1 MHALVALLIVASL
14 RPAHQEVI
22 DDILESLSKG
32 VNFFEQQSR
41 NMNLDGVVGY
51 VILQAQLQ
59 QATKSQTHSDSLNL
73 SQRSI
78 AVSLV
83 KKLDKSLALAV
94 ASLQQT
100 DPKYYKDGSTRL
112 HAQSQGAPKIK
123 SQFPKD
129 FVMCDIEL
137 CNWCYSDHK
146 GRRFDT
152 IAENQRE
159 SQKELDTFLG
169 HVPEVAGMLGVL
181 YCGAREFEPVLSASF
196 WSLPNEWISTDPSLA
211 YSTPRSVECYDEQ
224 LGDKCMTLLLGT
236 WKDDGTPCIVTKACR
251 DTMTRFGCPHYS
263 LSHQL
268 LYFMIGTMKGC
279 ARMLKG
285 ELRLSRVNITVEH
298 YQKIFCSNMMKSNQ
312 EMSIKGLTWQI
323 QDIFMENIL
332 LCGLAGFSD
341 FYKAAWL
348 QQILA
353 WQDKDLGCFGKDDD
367 YSQMFEEFLD
377 AAHKRVKRRE
387 KTLKDGCS
395 SHTTGVAMSA
405 LGGYINFYLSEQ
417 DITKR
422 PLV

>member
-1 MHALVALLIVASL
+1 MRVPVTLLLVASL
-14 RPAHQEVI
+14 RFVHQEVI
-22 DDILESLSKG
+22 DDILDTLSKG
-32 VNFFEQQSR
+32 VDFFEQQSR
-41 NMNLDGVVGY
+41 DMNLDGVVGY

-59 QATKSQTHSDSLNL
+59 EATKSQTHSDSLNL

-78 AVSLV
+78 AMSLV

-94 ASLQQT
+94 TSLQET
-100 DPKYYKDGSTRL
+100 DPKYYK
-112 HAQSQGAPKIK
+112 
-123 SQFPKD
+123 
-129 FVMCDIEL
+129 
-137 CNWCYSDHK
+137 
-146 GRRFDT
+146 
-152 IAENQRE
+152 
-159 SQKELDTFLG
+159 
-169 HVPEVAGMLGVL
+169 
-181 YCGAREFEPVLSASF
+181 EFEPVLSASF
-196 WSLPNEWISTDPSLA
+196 WSLPRERISTDPSLS
-211 YSTPRSVECYDEQ
+211 YTSPGSVECYDEQ

-251 DTMTRFGCPHYS
+251 DTMTRFGCPDYS

-279 ARMLKG
+279 TRMLKG
-285 ELRLSRVNITVEH
+285 ELRLSRVNITVQQ

-312 EMSIKGLTWQI
+312 EIGVKGFTGQI

-348 QQILA
+348 QHILT
-353 WQDKDLGCFGKDDD
+353 WQDKELGCFGKNED
-367 YSQMFEEFLD
+367 YSQMFEEYLD
-377 AAHKRVKRRE
+377 TLHKRVKRRE

-405 LGGYINFYLSEQ
+405 LGGYLNYYLSEQ

>member
-1 MHALVALLIVASL
+1 MRVLVTLVIVASL
-14 RPAHQEVI
+14 RFVHQEVI
-22 DDILESLSKG
+22 DDVLDSLSKG
-32 VNFFEQQSR
+32 VNFFEQHSR
-41 NMNLDGVVGY
+41 NMNLDGVVGF

-59 QATKSQTHSDSLNL
+59 EATKSQTHSDSLNL

-83 KKLDKSLALAV
+83 RKLDKSLALAV
-94 ASLQQT
+94 ASLQET
-100 DPKYYKDGSTRL
+100 DSKYYK
-112 HAQSQGAPKIK
+112 
-123 SQFPKD
+123 
-129 FVMCDIEL
+129 
-137 CNWCYSDHK
+137 
-146 GRRFDT
+146 
-152 IAENQRE
+152 
-159 SQKELDTFLG
+159 
-169 HVPEVAGMLGVL
+169 
-181 YCGAREFEPVLSASF
+181 EFEPVLSASF
-196 WSLPNEWISTDPSLA
+196 WSLPREWISTDPSLA
-211 YSTPRSVECYDEQ
+211 YTSPTSIECYDEQ

-251 DTMTRFGCPHYS
+251 DTMTRFGCPNYS

-279 ARMLKG
+279 TRMLKG
-285 ELRLSRVNITVEH
+285 ETRLSRVNITVEH

-312 EMSIKGLTWQI
+312 DMGIKGFTGQI

-341 FYKAAWL
+341 FYKATWL
-348 QQILA
+348 QYILT
-353 WQDKDLGCFGKDDD
+353 WQDKELGCFGKDED
-367 YSQMFEEFLD
+367 YSQMFEEYLD

-395 SHTTGVAMSA
+395 SHMTGVAMSA
-405 LGGYINFYLSEQ
+405 LGGYLNFYLSEQ

>member
-1 MHALVALLIVASL
+1 MRALVALLIVAGARL
-14 RPAHQEVI
+14 AQQEVI
-22 DDILESLSKG
+22 DDILDSVSTG

-59 QATKSQTHSDSLNL
+59 EATKSQTHSDSLNL

-78 AVSLV
+78 ALSLV

-94 ASLQQT
+94 TSLQET
-100 DPKYYKDGSTRL
+100 DPKYYK
-112 HAQSQGAPKIK
+112 
-123 SQFPKD
+123 
-129 FVMCDIEL
+129 
-137 CNWCYSDHK
+137 
-146 GRRFDT
+146 
-152 IAENQRE
+152 
-159 SQKELDTFLG
+159 
-169 HVPEVAGMLGVL
+169 
-181 YCGAREFEPVLSASF
+181 EFEPVLSSSF
-196 WSLPNEWISTDPSLA
+196 WSLPREWTSTDPSLV
-211 YSTPRSVECYDEQ
+211 YTSPRSVECYDEQ

-279 ARMLKG
+279 TRMLNG
-285 ELRLSRVNITVEH
+285 ELKLLPVNITVQH
-298 YQKIFCSNMMKSNQ
+298 YHRIFCSNMMRSNQ
-312 EMSIKGLTWQI
+312 EISTKGLTGQI

-332 LCGLAGFSD
+332 LCGLGGFSD

-348 QQILA
+348 QHILT
-353 WQDKDLGCFGKDDD
+353 WQDKELGCFGKDDD
-367 YSQMFEEFLD
+367 YSQMFEEYLD

-395 SHTTGVAMSA
+395 SHTTGVAMGA
-405 LGGYINFYLSEQ
+405 LGGYLNFYLSEQ
-417 DITKR
+417 DTTKR

>member
-1 MHALVALLIVASL
+1 MRLLVILLTVLSL
-14 RPAHQEVI
+14 RLAQQEVI
-22 DDILESLSKG
+22 DDILSSLSKG

-59 QATKSQTHSDSLNL
+59 EATKSQTHSDSLNF

-78 AVSLV
+78 AMSLV

-94 ASLQQT
+94 TSLQET
-100 DPKYYKDGSTRL
+100 DPKYYK
-112 HAQSQGAPKIK
+112 
-123 SQFPKD
+123 
-129 FVMCDIEL
+129 
-137 CNWCYSDHK
+137 
-146 GRRFDT
+146 
-152 IAENQRE
+152 
-159 SQKELDTFLG
+159 
-169 HVPEVAGMLGVL
+169 
-181 YCGAREFEPVLSASF
+181 EFEPVLSASF
-196 WSLPNEWISTDPSLA
+196 WSLPREWISTDPSLA
-211 YSTPRSVECYDEQ
+211 YVSPRSVECYDEQ

-279 ARMLKG
+279 TRMLKG
-285 ELRLSRVNITVEH
+285 EVRLSRVNITVKH

-312 EMSIKGLTWQI
+312 EISIKGFTGQI
-323 QDIFMENIL
+323 QDIFMENTGKMDKRKDLSEFDEGPNFL

-341 FYKAAWL
+341 FYKASWL
-348 QQILA
+348 QHVLA
-353 WQDKDLGCFGKDDD
+353 WQDKDLGCFGKDGERILMYTHLEYNRYED
-367 YSQMFEEFLD
+367 YSQMFEEYLD
-377 AAHKRVKRRE
+377 TLHKRVKRRE

-395 SHTTGVAMSA
+395 SHMTGVAMSA
-405 LGGYINFYLSEQ
+405 LGGYLNYFLSEQ

>member
-1 MHALVALLIVASL
+1 MHALMALLIVASL

-78 AVSLV
+78 TVSLV

-94 ASLQQT
+94 AALQQT
-100 DPKYYKDGSTRL
+100 DPKYYK
-112 HAQSQGAPKIK
+112 
-123 SQFPKD
+123 
-129 FVMCDIEL
+129 
-137 CNWCYSDHK
+137 
-146 GRRFDT
+146 
-152 IAENQRE
+152 
-159 SQKELDTFLG
+159 
-169 HVPEVAGMLGVL
+169 
-181 YCGAREFEPVLSASF
+181 EFEPVLSASF
-196 WSLPNEWISTDPSLA
+196 WSLPNEWISTDLSLA

-348 QQILA
+348 QHILA